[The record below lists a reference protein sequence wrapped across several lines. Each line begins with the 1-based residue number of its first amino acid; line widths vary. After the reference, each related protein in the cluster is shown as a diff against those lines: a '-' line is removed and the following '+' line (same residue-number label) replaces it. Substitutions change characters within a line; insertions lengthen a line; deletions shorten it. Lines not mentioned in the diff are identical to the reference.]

1 MKIYTPGGFGKGT
14 PSEVAEQ
21 LDFAL
26 ALGGAAVYRC
36 DNLHAFNSGC
46 SR

>member
-1 MKIYTPGGFGKGT
+1 MVMKIYTPGGFGKGT

-26 ALGGAAVYRC
+26 AFGWR
-36 DNLHAFNSGC
+36 SGLPL
-46 SR
+46 R